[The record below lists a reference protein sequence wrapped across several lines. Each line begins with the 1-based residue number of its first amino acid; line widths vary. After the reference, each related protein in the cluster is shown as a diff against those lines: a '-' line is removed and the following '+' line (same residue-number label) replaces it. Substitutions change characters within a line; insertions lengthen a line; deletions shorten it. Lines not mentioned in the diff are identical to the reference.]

1 MGSNVKWV
9 INEWKRYPLAITVL
23 VLLTLISTSVTVI
36 YPYFF
41 KQLIDILYQE
51 LADPIG
57 VIGISPEIQRII
69 WILLIIGIV
78 NLVTSF
84 SPGIR
89 ALMNVTFEY
98 VIRSRYFKYI
108 LEKDH
113 KFFNK
118 FRTGDLITRLTSDIT
133 GYPKIAWFMCS
144 AIFRAFDSFVKII
157 FCIVA
162 MLYLNAKLALLAL
175 APLPVMMVIYYVV
188 SSKFRSYFQANQQ
201 AISEINNQL
210 EMSFSGIKII
220 KAFVSEEKYHRFFKK
235 ALNDR
240 YHTEMSVVRLNTR
253 VHMVYEYIDYLGQIM
268 IILFGGIMVVNGEI
282 TVGTF
287 LAFYTYLAMIVF
299 PMLDLPQLFVAGKQA
314 FVNIGRLEEIREFPT
329 PKSEITDKV
338 AIHSIESISFENV
351 SFSYINGGE
360 PILNDV
366 SFTVK
371 RGERVII
378 LGPVGSGKST
388 ILGLLSGLLIPQSGV
403 IKVNDIPL
411 NRVDLRQL
419 REKIGYV
426 PQEPIL
432 FTGSIK
438 ENVLFGKEDATDEE
452 YRRVLKIV
460 QMEKEIASFT
470 DKDSTKVGQRGLSL
484 SGGQKQRLSI
494 ARALIREPEVLIFD
508 DITASLDAENEENLW
523 RDISAVL
530 GDVTS
535 FVVSHR
541 VSTLKYVDNV
551 VFIDNGKLVAEG
563 KHNDLVKNSEGYR
576 AFFQEHIRKEDVR

>member
-9 INEWKRYPLAITVL
+9 FNEWKRYPIAITIL
-23 VLLTLISTSVTVI
+23 VTLTLISTAVTVI

-41 KQLIDILYQE
+41 KQLIDILYEE

-69 WILLIIGIV
+69 WILFIIGIV
-78 NLVTSF
+78 SLVTSI

-133 GYPKIAWFMCS
+133 GYPKISWFMCS

-175 APLPVMMVIYYVV
+175 APLPIMMVVYYMV

-201 AISEINNQL
+201 AISETNNQL

-220 KAFVSEEKYHRFFKK
+220 KAFVSEEKYHRFFKQ

-240 YHTEMSVVRLNTR
+240 YHTEMNVVRLNTR
-253 VHMVYEYIDYLGQIM
+253 VHMIYEYIDYLGQIM
-268 IILFGGIMVVNGEI
+268 IILFGGIMVVKGEI

-329 PKSEITDKV
+329 PITNQNEKIAVDK
-338 AIHSIESISFENV
+338 IESITFENV
-351 SFSYINGGE
+351 SFAYQDQGE
-360 PILNDV
+360 LILNNV
-366 SFTVK
+366 SFNVK
-371 RGERVII
+371 KGERVII
-378 LGPVGSGKST
+378 IGPVGSGKST
-388 ILGLLSGLLIPQSGV
+388 ILGLISGLLKPQSGT
-403 IKVNDIPL
+403 IKINGIHL
-411 NRVDLRQL
+411 EEIDLAIL
-419 REKIGYV
+419 RDKIGYV

-438 ENVLFGKEDATDEE
+438 ENVLFGKDGVSDEVYE
-452 YRRVLKIV
+452 KVLRIV
-460 QMEKEIASFT
+460 QMEKEIARFT
-470 DKDSTKVGQRGLSL
+470 DGDETRVGQRGLSL

-494 ARALIREPEVLIFD
+494 ARALIKEPEVLIFD

-523 RDISAVL
+523 KDISATL

-535 FVVSHR
+535 FIVSHR
-541 VSTLKYVDNV
+541 LSTLRYVDNV
-551 VFIDNGKLVAEG
+551 IFIDEGALVARGEHSKLLRENG
-563 KHNDLVKNSEGYR
+563 EYKTFIREQSKEKNE
-576 AFFQEHIRKEDVR
+576 K